1 MLELMNKHPSFHV
14 QMQYDNLVESFGDAV
29 IHTRSYVSK
38 PLLIS
43 ASLDKM
49 YLWSMSVCKRYQVL
63 GPCMC
68 VPVKRISGHFAA
80 FTPAHECGIPS
91 WLLSSFEAREFPTK
105 RLLETTKLCRKQQTL
120 VGKLSL
126 AEKSLRRNIS
136 RTWLRPLS
144 GKNDKHMLVAFC
156 RFFLVFIYKK
166 ERILDILTKVH
177 WETTKLCRKQQT
189 VVGND
194 EDLLETT
201 KLCRK
206 RQGIFCPELAQE
218 LKYW

>member
-14 QMQYDNLVESFGDAV
+14 QMQYDNLVEFFGDAV

-49 YLWSMSVCKRYQVL
+49 YLWSMSVCKRYQIL

-68 VPVKRISGHFAA
+68 VPVKRISGHFVA
-80 FTPAHECGIPS
+80 FTPGHECGIPS

-126 AEKSLRRNIS
+126 AEKSLRRNYHE
-136 RTWLRPLS
+136 P
-144 GKNDKHMLVAFC
+144 GYVPC
-156 RFFLVFIYKK
+156 REKTTSTCLLLFVVFS
-166 ERILDILTKVH
+166 
-177 WETTKLCRKQQT
+177 
-189 VVGND
+189 
-194 EDLLETT
+194 
-201 KLCRK
+201 
-206 RQGIFCPELAQE
+206 
-218 LKYW
+218 